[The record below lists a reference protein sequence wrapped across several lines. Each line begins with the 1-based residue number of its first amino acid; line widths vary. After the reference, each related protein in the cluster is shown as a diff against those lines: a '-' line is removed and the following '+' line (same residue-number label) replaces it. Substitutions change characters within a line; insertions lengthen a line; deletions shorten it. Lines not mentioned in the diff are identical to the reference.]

1 MGQVRQLRVLLVE
14 TDLKI
19 ETGEEYLEEDLDT
32 LRKSYAMTSVF
43 GWAHLSDP
51 LSRVLAELS
60 GTVEVLDQVRQ
71 ETEDVQRETYKRQ
84 EDILQNETEHAAL
97 IRSVLER
104 RHARNSWYVIRD

>member
-43 GWAHLSDP
+43 G
-51 LSRVLAELS
+51 
-60 GTVEVLDQVRQ
+60 
-71 ETEDVQRETYKRQ
+71 
-84 EDILQNETEHAAL
+84 
-97 IRSVLER
+97 
-104 RHARNSWYVIRD
+104 